1 MDGSEMQLRQ
11 LEQIK
16 ARFEELHAAANKGKL
31 QCILCK
37 DCGNIAA
44 LSMFLVDKKYNVM
57 LKLPETK
64 MRSGFYGLCWRCAEL
79 PDADEQAE
87 KKLLRHWGVSLP
99 GIEAYFTMGLGKTG
113 LTRKDLRKKG
123 G

>member
-1 MDGSEMQLRQ
+1 MADSEIQLRQ

-16 ARFEELHAAANKGKL
+16 ARFEVLHAAANKGKL

-37 DCGNIAA
+37 GCGNIAS
-44 LSMFLVDKKYNVM
+44 LSMFLLDKKYNVM

-64 MRSGFYGLCWRCAEL
+64 VRSGFYGLCRRCAEL

-87 KKLLRHWGVSLP
+87 KKLMRDWGVSLP

-113 LTRKDLRKKG
+113 LTRSARSSF
-123 G
+123 